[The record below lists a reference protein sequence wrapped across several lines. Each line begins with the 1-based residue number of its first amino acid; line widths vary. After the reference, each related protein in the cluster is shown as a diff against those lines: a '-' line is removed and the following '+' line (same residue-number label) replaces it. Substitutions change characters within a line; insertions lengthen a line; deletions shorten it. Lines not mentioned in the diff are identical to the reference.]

1 MSRKSSSVLSFRL
14 IPLALAACLLVS
26 APIASADPISSTVI
40 LSESGRSSDL
50 ATIQHALEQKQV
62 QQRLGEMGFT
72 TDEINQRLA
81 NANDSELHQLA
92 TQSQAIMAGGDGGI
106 IITVLLIVLLVFAIM
121 RIK

>member
-1 MSRKSSSVLSFRL
+1 M
-14 IPLALAACLLVS
+14 VS
-26 APIASADPISSTVI
+26 APIVSADPISSTVI
-40 LSESGRSSDL
+40 LSDSARSSDL
-50 ATIQHALEQKQV
+50 ATIQHALEQKLV

-121 RIK
+121 RIR